1 MGSSSSPAAAAPI
14 PGYRSTLLLTL
25 LSALSLPLY
34 ATPISLRQ
42 QPSPV
47 LAHLS
52 TLPRKTYLALLCSLL
67 NTALTPPPT
76 RYIGQVTRD
85 EDLYPQRATQALLV
99 LLCQESDRPNVYQ
112 KAIAK
117 LHREQDFEFIIEG
130 VKNAL
135 DAEAAKGGL
144 VNGVTK
150 AVPVGRRGK
159 GPGALDVWL
168 LIWRIIDLN
177 KVSFGSGLTEDYAN
191 SFTRRNRNLPTISSL
206 LLISLRSF
214 LIFSLLWRRT
224 KTLLH
229 SLRSFVH

>member
-1 MGSSSSPAAAAPI
+1 
-14 PGYRSTLLLTL
+14 
-25 LSALSLPLY
+25 LSHPLFS
-34 ATPISLRQ
+34 TPISLRQ

-67 NTALTPPPT
+67 NTALTPPPA

-99 LLCQESDRPNVYQ
+99 FLCQEGDRPSVYQ
-112 KAIAK
+112 KAVTK
-117 LHREQDFEFIIEG
+117 LHREQDFEFIIGG

-150 AVPVGRRGK
+150 AVPVGRRAN
-159 GPGALDVWL
+159 GPGALEVWL

-177 KVSFGSGLTEDYAN
+177 KVRSRTGLTENYAN
-191 SFTRRNRNLPTISSL
+191 
-206 LLISLRSF
+206 
-214 LIFSLLWRRT
+214 
-224 KTLLH
+224 
-229 SLRSFVH
+229 